1 MHTKNVPMNEDLS
14 SLIILKSLTFNDA
27 WPSQLPWLKKKAY
40 SSDEMQIFL
49 VKALTLN
56 LLHNCNQITSFSPRS
71 GALNVIF
78 PSLRNLSFL
87 SLFIF
92 PLKIFSS

>member
-1 MHTKNVPMNEDLS
+1 MA
-14 SLIILKSLTFNDA
+14 LTVTMVK
-27 WPSQLPWLKKKAY
+27 KKKAY

-56 LLHNCNQITSFSPRS
+56 LLHNYNQITSFSPRS

-78 PSLRNLSFL
+78 PGLRNLSFL

-92 PLKIFSS
+92 PLKIFQVNLFTVQNC